1 MGLCRFWP
9 TPLYLSQIKAHNSKF
24 AFFRFV
30 PGEARK
36 GEKPRKGALTGD
48 MSPIHASSSKNKVAD
63 YGTTRVP

>member
-1 MGLCRFWP
+1 MAG
-9 TPLYLSQIKAHNSKF
+9 
-24 AFFRFV
+24 FV

-36 GEKPRKGALTGD
+36 GEKSRKGALTGD

>member
-1 MGLCRFWP
+1 MAG
-9 TPLYLSQIKAHNSKF
+9 
-24 AFFRFV
+24 FV

-48 MSPIHASSSKNKVAD
+48 MSPIHASSNKNKAAD